1 MTQIMFSSVSELLNQ
16 ELNPFFNVLVRKGK
30 YSTTNNISYY
40 KDKLPDSDFTFDI
53 SNNKLLCNMDE
64 FGTIRQLTSY
74 RNCY

>member
-40 KDKLPDSDFTFDI
+40 KDKLPDPDFTFDI

-64 FGTIRQLTSY
+64 SARYWQ
-74 RNCY
+74 

>member
-40 KDKLPDSDFTFDI
+40 KDKLPDSGFYI
-53 SNNKLLCNMDE
+53 
-64 FGTIRQLTSY
+64 
-74 RNCY
+74 